1 MAVSPLMKKLLAA
14 SPTKHAAVMSESVF
28 FNDKDVIPIEYP
40 ILNIAFSGSIDGGM
54 SNALTVLAGQSGVY
68 KTLTALIC
76 VKAYL
81 NKYDDAVCILLDSE
95 GGITPAYLRSNGI
108 DPERVLHVPIEHLEM
123 LKFELV
129 RQLKEINRGDHVIF
143 MIDSIGNT
151 GSLKEVEDAQN
162 EKSVVEMGRAKVIKG
177 LLRIITPSLV
187 AKDVPCICIAH
198 TYDEI
203 GSMYP
208 KTIISGGQGIK
219 FSANQAFIFT
229 KSQEKTG
236 TDLVGYNFTIT
247 VDKSRFVREK
257 SKLTFQVLFDGGIQ
271 KYSGLL
277 DLAIE
282 LGFCQKPSQGWYSRV
297 YDDGVVESRKW
308 RAKDTNC
315 AEFWDMLLNS
325 QKFKKAVEDRFK
337 LGGGNHMTLDEDDT
351 TMATESIG
359 DDDLIG

>member
-1 MAVSPLMKKLLAA
+1 MVSPLMKKLLAA
-14 SPTKHAAVMSESVF
+14 SPTKHSSIMSESVF
-28 FNDKDVIPIEYP
+28 FNKKDVIPIEYP

-81 NKYDDAVCILLDSE
+81 DKYDDGICILLDSE
-95 GGITPAYLRSNGI
+95 GGITPTYLKANGI
-108 DPERVLHVPIEHLEM
+108 DPARVLHVPIEHLEM
-123 LKFELV
+123 LKFEIV

-162 EKSVVEMGRAKVIKG
+162 EKSVVEMGRARVIKG

-198 TYDEI
+198 TYDEM

-208 KTIISGGQGIK
+208 RTIISGGQGIRY
-219 FSANQAFIFT
+219 SANQAFIFT
-229 KSQEKTG
+229 KAQEKSG
-236 TDLVGYNFTIT
+236 TELLGYNFTIT

-257 SKLTFQVLFDGGIQ
+257 SKLTVQVLFTGGIQ
-271 KYSGLL
+271 KYSGMFDMAL
-277 DLAIE
+277 E
-282 LGFCQKPSQGWYSRV
+282 LGAIVSPSSGWYS
-297 YDDGVVESRKW
+297 VVDLDTGEVDAKKFRRKEIENSS
-308 RAKDTNC
+308 D
-315 AEFWDMLLNS
+315 FWEPILQN
-325 QKFKKAVEDRFK
+325 KEFKKRVENRYQ
-337 LGGGNHMTLDEDDT
+337 LQAGSILNEDEDIEN
-351 TMATESIG
+351 AS
-359 DDDLIG
+359 DD